1 MILPM
6 YNAFQTMANLYL
18 LWSCMSM
25 QPGISNTVLIV
36 ECFQIMDILLSA
48 ARIVKSNTAVTA
60 MQTSAKLVVA
70 YYGKP
75 DYIQYLGL
83 VWAFSDF
90 TRYSYH
96 LIHNVPLIKTLRYS
110 QYKLLYP
117 IGIGLELMTILP
129 AIDNSY
135 AKFSVIG
142 LYIAIFPHM
151 YNHTSKMETNQ
162 YILETIDK
170 YRSVSV
176 DTDKFIVYGK
186 NRYMFTE
193 ETLSAVKTKLSGAR
207 YNWKPH
213 DSLANTM
220 VLKDYGIQI
229 SWRLVYVIE
238 YYGAFLL
245 FPLMVQDGARIDV
258 ILWGIH
264 YGKRVYES
272 MFVHSFSSD
281 TMPIANLFKN
291 SAYYWGAAALLGYY
305 ARFESI
311 TMDSEN
317 ICVIILW
324 SLCQVGNGFCHYYLA
339 NLRSDVNSKEHILP
353 TNILFRIVTCPNYT
367 YEILGWALFACLGY
381 TGLTPYFGVKVLF
394 CMIGAGQ
401 MYLWAQGKKRR
412 YKKLFGDKYKVSGVL
427 LPGI

>member
-1 MILPM
+1 
-6 YNAFQTMANLYL
+6 
-18 LWSCMSM
+18 
-25 QPGISNTVLIV
+25 
-36 ECFQIMDILLSA
+36 MDILLSA

-60 MQTSAKLVVA
+60 MQTGAKLVVA

-75 DYIQYLGL
+75 DYMKYLGL
-83 VWAFSDF
+83 VWAFSDLV
-90 TRYSYH
+90 RYVYH
-96 LIHNVPLIKTLRYS
+96 LVPNMQFVKILRYS

-117 IGIGLELMTILP
+117 IGVGLELMTILP

-135 AKFSVIG
+135 AKFAVFG

-162 YILETIDK
+162 YILSIINK

-186 NRYMFTE
+186 NRYVFTD
-193 ETLSAVKTKLSGAR
+193 ETLSVVKAKLSGSR

-213 DSLANTM
+213 TSEANTW
-220 VLKDYGIQI
+220 VLKDYGLQI

-238 YYGAFLL
+238 YWGAFIL
-245 FPLMVQDGARIDV
+245 FPIMVQDGARLDV
-258 ILWGIH
+258 ILWSIH
-264 YGKRVYES
+264 YGKRIYES

-291 SAYYWGAAALLGYY
+291 SAYYWGAAALLGYN
-305 ARFESI
+305 AQFEMI
-311 TMDSEN
+311 TMN
-317 ICVIILW
+317 AHNTFIVLLW
-324 SLCQVGNGFCHYYLA
+324 SLCQIGNGFCHYYLA
-339 NLRSDVNSKEHILP
+339 NLRSDPTSREHILP
-353 TNILFRIVTCPNYT
+353 TNILFQIVTCPNYT

-381 TGLTPYFGVKVLF
+381 NGLTTYFGVKVLF

-401 MYLWAQGKKRR
+401 MYQWARGKKRR